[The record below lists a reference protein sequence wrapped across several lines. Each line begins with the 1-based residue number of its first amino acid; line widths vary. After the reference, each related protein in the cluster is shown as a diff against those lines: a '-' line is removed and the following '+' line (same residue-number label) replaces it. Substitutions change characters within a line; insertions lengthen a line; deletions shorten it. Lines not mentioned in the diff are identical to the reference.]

1 MFRFLKH
8 LFGIPSGENLNGK
21 TSGDSLGTND
31 KTFNNLEESTL
42 DLDIEGLDQQGR
54 IATEQRYQKYID
66 ILCRFNPHDLRL
78 CPESAEPHFNSVELA
93 FLKYIDGTSIKA
105 FAPAQYWYYE
115 YGLNYKAEIAKF
127 ISAGLL
133 LISPLNDIEKKT
145 IPQLKEVLR
154 IKNLPLSG
162 KKSELIRRIY
172 SNFTE
177 TEIETFL
184 PKGEEYYILTEK
196 GKELVAGLKK
206 SATKNLELEDHCIE
220 LILNNKINE
229 AYKAVAAFRASVPG
243 QSGLGIDWNEEKLKG
258 LSKRYLSTYQKMLNY
273 AKSDDE
279 RKVAACCI
287 LCEVMGIPHKK
298 CLMINRVCDSTG
310 KEFLDKLIERE
321 TLLAMKQAIREE
333 LKEYK
338 QDGITQY
345 QILAA
350 LDTETCPLCGK
361 MDSKVF
367 NISEAKI
374 GKNCPPFH
382 SGCRCCI
389 TPFIPEY
396 DDLAGPRAARDPVT
410 GKSITVPMMSYTEW
424 YKKYIEGK

>member
-54 IATEQRYQKYID
+54 IANEQRYQKYID

-78 CPESAEPHFNSVELA
+78 YPESAEPHFNSVELA
-93 FLKYIDGTSIKA
+93 FLKYIDGASVEA

-115 YGLNYKAEIAKF
+115 YGLNYKHEIQHFLSEKVLK
-127 ISAGLL
+127 ISSHG
-133 LISPLNDIEKKT
+133 SIEKRT
-145 IPQLKEVLR
+145 VPQLKAVLSTKQLR
-154 IKNLPLSG
+154 LSG
-162 KKSELIRRIY
+162 KKSELIERIY
-172 SNFTE
+172 NNFTE
-177 TEIETFL
+177 TEIETFF
-184 PKGEEYYILTEK
+184 PKGEEYYTLTKK
-196 GKELVAGLKK
+196 GKELLACLKK

-220 LILNNKINE
+220 LILNNEINE

-243 QSGLGIDWNEEKLKG
+243 QFGIGIDWNEGKLKG
-258 LSKRYLSTYQKMLNY
+258 LPKRYLSMYQKTLNY
-273 AKSDDE
+273 AKSDGE
-279 RKVAACCI
+279 RKVAACTI
-287 LCEVMGIPHKK
+287 LCDMMGIPHKK
-298 CLMINRVCDSTG
+298 NLMINRVCDSTS
-310 KEFLDKLIERE
+310 KEFLSKLAEKEHI
-321 TLLAMKQAIREE
+321 QAIKEE
-333 LKEYK
+333 LKEYR
-338 QDGITQY
+338 QNDINQY

-350 LDTETCPLCGK
+350 LDTETCPVCGK
-361 MDSKVF
+361 MDSQVF

-389 TPFIPEY
+389 APFIPEC
-396 DDLAGPRAARDPVT
+396 DD
-410 GKSITVPMMSYTEW
+410 
-424 YKKYIEGK
+424 